1 MANAKLTAVQAAII
15 NGARNNSSDDERK
28 QIKREVFSVVK
39 AKFGIPESAKLK
51 ANTTGVD
58 QPGYLVLHDK
68 DGNAFQLGDNGQWN
82 GVLVPKAPPVVA
94 PASSLDGCG
103 ACTACDDV
111 YDLDGF
117 VVVYSDP
124 DTRVF
129 KHEAALA

>member
-39 AKFGIPESAKLK
+39 AKFGIPESTKLK

-94 PASSLDGCG
+94 TEFAPDSSLDGCG
-103 ACTACDDV
+103 CSAVDMTDFELVYMDD
-111 YDLDGF
+111 
-117 VVVYSDP
+117 
-124 DTRVF
+124 DTRLF
-129 KHEAALA
+129 LRA